1 MAETQAVPLVTPKNS
16 RMTIGV
22 FAPPS
27 NNWYGNP
34 FISALSGFAIERDV
48 NLMIIMG
55 QKPDKGQIL
64 QNSVYRLVTDIRL
77 DGLILYKGIGN
88 GLTPSQLEAICQAY
102 APLPV
107 ISFAL
112 QIPGVP
118 TVLAD
123 SSAATRMIISHLI
136 EEHHNRCIG
145 FIRGPAGHVD
155 SELRYQAYLQ
165 TLQDHNI
172 APDPKWI
179 VDGDWSK
186 ESGGEAMRTL
196 LHSGVPFQAVA
207 AANDNMA
214 LGALE
219 LLQSI
224 GKNVPGEI
232 AITGFDDSNEARLVN
247 PPLTTVR
254 QSYYSAGWKTGELL
268 LSVLN
273 GAEVPDVTLVPADI
287 VIRESCGCRPSLL
300 QKASQGWLQLNTPD
314 YIDTMH
320 ARRTAA
326 VDEMISSLGKAADD
340 ESSWGYNVD
349 PGFLK
354 DTLVVVWD
362 AFVAEV
368 TGSKQDVFL
377 PNFDQALQLLQV
389 IRRDRSKWH
398 EVLSIMRQH
407 LMSCYID
414 PASLQHAEMLLQQ
427 ARYMIGESALRRN
440 TYERQAI
447 DFYDN
452 LFEEFDYRMLSIL
465 DTGEMADVLKEYF
478 PQFSVDYAYLVL
490 YTKEVIT
497 TEANPGAI
505 GRRARLFLEYENGT
519 CSLLPNEATFDS
531 FQLLPDRLI
540 PHDNRFSWV
549 MVPLSVGD
557 RQLGFM
563 IIEVGP
569 MNWEVYSK
577 MRDLISGTLFRSLLV
592 QEQKETRENI
602 ESLLLDVNQRAEEL
616 AVAKK
621 RADTA
626 NTQLQ
631 VALRETEGLFHAAQ
645 SILGSRTPL
654 EICQKLTAQ
663 FNSLV
668 QADRMYIFIVNHEA
682 REIVQSVYHGNI
694 DDDMNTSYDELLS
707 GISGMVFSS
716 SQPILS
722 ISADDGIEPEETR
735 ERRIRSGTGAL
746 IVCPLITQERVI
758 GTVTAVNRINQRQF
772 TQHDVD
778 LLMALTAQAAAAIEN
793 ARLTEE
799 LALFNQQL
807 EEKVQKRTEE
817 VRQAYEQLEQLDR
830 AKSKFIGIT
839 SHELRTPITVIRGY
853 SQILET
859 NPAIKND
866 ANLQNIVKGILSG
879 TNRMYELVNSMLDL
893 AKIDNQTLKLAVG
906 MVYLPV
912 HIKEVAATFTEAFKT
927 RNLTFETRPM
937 SDVPMIEA
945 DPETLRKVFQNLIGN
960 AIKYTPDGGRITITG
975 RLVPAGE
982 ILDVEAVEVIVEDTG
997 IGINPAHLE
1006 LIFAKFFQ
1014 TGEVALHSTSKTMFK
1029 GGGPGLGLTI
1039 ARGIVS
1045 AHGGKLWAESPGY
1058 DENTCP
1064 GSRFHLVLPVHYQPQ
1079 TA

>member
-1 MAETQAVPLVTPKNS
+1 MAEPQVIPLVTRKKT
-16 RMTIGV
+16 RLTIGV

-27 NNWYGNP
+27 NDWYGNP
-34 FISALSGFAIERDV
+34 FISALSVFAVERDI
-48 NLMIIMG
+48 NLMIVMG
-55 QKPDKGQIL
+55 QKPDKGQVL
-64 QNSVYRLVTDIRL
+64 QNSIYRLVTDIRL
-77 DGLILYKGIGN
+77 DGLILYKSIGN
-88 GLTPSQLEAICQAY
+88 GLTSSQLEAICQAY

-107 ISFAL
+107 VSYAL

-123 SSAATRMIISHLI
+123 STSAMHQIISHLV
-136 EEHHNRCIG
+136 EDHAARCIG

-165 TLQDHNI
+165 ALQDHNI
-172 APDPKWI
+172 SPDPQWI
-179 VDGDWSK
+179 VEGDWSR
-186 ESGGEAMRTL
+186 ESGNEAMRSL
-196 LHSGVPFQAVA
+196 LHRGLPLQAVA

-219 LLQSI
+219 MFQSM
-224 GKNVPGEI
+224 GKNIPADM
-232 AITGFDDSNEARLVN
+232 AITGFDDSNEARLVS

-254 QSYYSAGWKTGELL
+254 QSYYTAGRKTGELL
-268 LSVLN
+268 LNLLN
-273 GAEVPDVTLVPADI
+273 GEAVPETTLVPADM
-287 VIRESCGCRPSLL
+287 VIRESCGCKPSLL
-300 QKASQGWLQLNTPD
+300 QKVPQERIQLNTEE
-314 YIDTMH
+314 YIKVMH
-320 ARRTAA
+320 DKRAA
-326 VDEMISSLGKAADD
+326 AMDEMIDSLGKAADD

-354 DTLVVVWD
+354 DTLGVVWD
-362 AFVAEV
+362 DFVAEV

-407 LMSCYID
+407 FMPYFVD

-452 LFEEFDYRMLSIL
+452 LFEQFDYRMLSIL
-465 DTGEMADVLKEYF
+465 DTQVMAETLKDYF
-478 PQFSVDYAYLVL
+478 PQLSIEYGYLVL

-497 TEANPGAI
+497 TETNPGAI
-505 GRRARLFLEYENGT
+505 GRRAKLFLEYNNGDY
-519 CSLLPNEATFDS
+519 SLLPNEPTFDS

-540 PHDNRFSWV
+540 PVDSRFSWV
-549 MVPLSVGD
+549 MVPLSVGE

-569 MNWEVYSK
+569 VNWEVYSK
-577 MRDLISGTLFRSLLV
+577 LRDLISGTLFRSLLV

-602 ESLLLDVNQRAEEL
+602 EGLLLDVNQRAEEL

-626 NTQLQ
+626 NSQLQ

-645 SILGSRTPL
+645 SILGAPTQQ
-654 EICQKLTAQ
+654 EICQKLTSQ

-668 QADRMYIFIVNHEA
+668 QADRMYIFIVNHDTK
-682 REIVQSVYHGNI
+682 EIVQSVYEGNI
-694 DDDMNTSYDELLS
+694 EDDMQTSYDELLS
-707 GISGMVFSS
+707 GISGMVFNT

-722 ISADDGIEPEETR
+722 VSADDGIEPEETR
-735 ERRIRSGTGAL
+735 ERRIRSGTGSL
-746 IVCPLITQERVI
+746 IVCPLITQNRVI
-758 GTVTAVNRINQRQF
+758 GTVTAINRLNQRQF

-799 LALFNQQL
+799 LAVFNQQL
-807 EEKVQKRTEE
+807 EDKVQKRTEE

-859 NPAIKND
+859 SPAIKED

-893 AKIDNQTLKLAVG
+893 AKIDNQTLKLSVG

-912 HIKEVAATFTEAFKT
+912 HIKEVAGSFADAFKT

-937 SDVPMIEA
+937 NDLPMIEA
-945 DPETLRKVFQNLIGN
+945 DAETLRKVFQNLIGN
-960 AIKYTPDGGRITITG
+960 AIKYTPDGGKITISG
-975 RLVPAGE
+975 RLVAAGE
-982 ILDVEAVEVIVEDTG
+982 VLPDEAVEVIVEDTG

-1039 ARGIVS
+1039 ARGIVT
-1045 AHGGKLWAESPGY
+1045 AHNGKLWAESPGY
-1058 DENTCP
+1058 DEQNCP
-1064 GSRFHLVLPVHYQPQ
+1064 GSRFHLVLPVHHHAQP
-1079 TA
+1079 A